1 MSRHRWIVALLALIL
16 VSTQVATSEAQQR
29 NRRAQNNNRDDDDED
44 EAPEVQLPSDPRLL
58 DLHRDFVRKAD
69 RLAMEY
75 EKAGEYEKARDVYV
89 EVLRLVPNYPPAME
103 KLQRIHEQESTAERV
118 VLDVFADRPWQ
129 DTGVIVI
136 EGKPVRIEARG
147 EWTFRM
153 IYKLPAEGMEIPEK
167 LRDFNLGAL
176 VGVIEPLESRTKRD
190 RDKDEDEDDEEDEAL
205 QPFLIGS
212 KYEFDAPVS
221 GRLLL
226 RMYDSDPS
234 DNAGKISVEIKGTF
248 KKR

>member
-1 MSRHRWIVALLALIL
+1 
-16 VSTQVATSEAQQR
+16 
-29 NRRAQNNNRDDDDED
+29 
-44 EAPEVQLPSDPRLL
+44 
-58 DLHRDFVRKAD
+58 
-69 RLAMEY
+69 ME
-75 EKAGEYEKARDVYV
+75 R
-89 EVLRLVPNYPPAME
+89 
-103 KLQRIHEQESTAERV
+103 LQRIHEQESTAERV

-190 RDKDEDEDDEEDEAL
+190 RDKDEDEDDDE
-205 QPFLIGS
+205 
-212 KYEFDAPVS
+212 
-221 GRLLL
+221 
-226 RMYDSDPS
+226 
-234 DNAGKISVEIKGTF
+234 
-248 KKR
+248 